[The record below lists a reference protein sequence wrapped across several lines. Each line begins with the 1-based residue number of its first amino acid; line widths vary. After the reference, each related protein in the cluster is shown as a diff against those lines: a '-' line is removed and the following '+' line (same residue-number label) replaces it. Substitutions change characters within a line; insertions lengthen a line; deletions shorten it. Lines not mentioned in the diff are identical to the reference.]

1 MKTLQERMLHEMQR
15 RNYSTRTIGSYQ
27 SCLKSLSSYYS
38 CPLDEISIDQIKS
51 YLHFYIVERNCSIS
65 FINQTISAVKIL
77 HHDVLKIGW
86 DTLDIKRPKR
96 PKRLPIVLSKQEALS
111 IVNALDN
118 IKHKAILMVGYS
130 AGLRIGEV
138 INLKAQHID
147 SKRMQIRIV
156 GGKGKKDRNTIL
168 SKTTLAVL
176 RQYYRTYQPKKWL
189 FEGLGATHCQY
200 STTSI
205 SSILHKACFKAGI
218 KKKITF
224 HTLRHSFATHLLEQG
239 TSIYV
244 IQRLLGHSH
253 ISTSSM
259 YVHVQQHSL
268 DQVTSPID
276 TVS

>member
-1 MKTLQERMLHEMQR
+1 MKPLQERMLHEMQR

-27 SCLKSLSSYYS
+27 ICLKNLSGYYQL
-38 CPLDEISIDQIKS
+38 PLDKISIEQVKA
-51 YLHFYIVERNCSIS
+51 YLHHYIIEKNCSVS
-65 FINQTISAVKIL
+65 FVNQTISAVKIL
-77 HHDVLKIGW
+77 HHDVLKTGW
-86 DTLDIKRPKR
+86 NALDIKRPKR
-96 PKRLPIVLSKQEALS
+96 PKQLPVVLSKQEALA
-111 IVNALDN
+111 IVHALEN
-118 IKHKAILMVGYS
+118 IKHKAILMIGYS

-156 GGKGKKDRNTIL
+156 GGKGRKDRNTIL
-168 SKTTLAVL
+168 SQTTLEVL
-176 RQYYRTYQPKKWL
+176 RQYYKTYRPKQWL
-189 FEGLGATHCQY
+189 FEGWGPIGSQY

-205 SSILHKACFKAGI
+205 SSVLHKACRVAGV

-259 YVHVQQHSL
+259 YVHVQQHCL
-268 DQVTSPID
+268 DQVTSPMD
-276 TVS
+276 AVS

>member
-1 MKTLQERMLHEMQR
+1 MKSLQERMLHEMQR
-15 RNYSTRTIGSYQ
+15 RNYSVRTIDSYQ
-27 SCLKSLSSYYS
+27 SCLNSLSNYYQL
-38 CPLDEISIDQIKS
+38 PWDEIDLEQIKA
-51 YLHFYIVERNCSIS
+51 YLHHYVVERNCSSS
-65 FINQTISAVKIL
+65 FTNQTISAVKIL
-77 HHDVLKIGW
+77 HSDVLKIGW
-86 DTLDIKRPKR
+86 NKLDIKRSKR
-96 PKRLPIVLSKQEALS
+96 PKILPVVLSKQEALS
-111 IVNALDN
+111 IVHALEN
-118 IKHKAILMVGYS
+118 IKHKAILMIGYS

-138 INLKAQHID
+138 INLKADHID

-168 SKTTLAVL
+168 SKTTLEVL
-176 RQYYRTYQPKKWL
+176 RQYYKAYQPKQWL
-189 FEGLGATHCQY
+189 FEGWGPKGSRY

-205 SSILHKACFKAGI
+205 SKVLHKACRVAGVN
-218 KKKITF
+218 KKITF

-268 DQVTSPID
+268 DQVISPIEA
-276 TVS
+276 VS

>member
-1 MKTLQERMLHEMQR
+1 M
-15 RNYSTRTIGSYQ
+15 I
-27 SCLKSLSSYYS
+27 
-38 CPLDEISIDQIKS
+38 
-51 YLHFYIVERNCSIS
+51 
-65 FINQTISAVKIL
+65 
-77 HHDVLKIGW
+77 
-86 DTLDIKRPKR
+86 
-96 PKRLPIVLSKQEALS
+96 
-111 IVNALDN
+111 
-118 IKHKAILMVGYS
+118 GYS

-138 INLKAQHID
+138 INLKADHID

-168 SKTTLAVL
+168 SKTTLEVL
-176 RQYYRTYQPKKWL
+176 RQYYKAYQPKQWL
-189 FEGLGATHCQY
+189 FEGWGPKGSRY

-205 SSILHKACFKAGI
+205 SKVLHKACRVAGVN
-218 KKKITF
+218 KKITF

-268 DQVTSPID
+268 DQVISPIEA
-276 TVS
+276 VS